1 MKLPS
6 LSKRE
11 QWLSALAIGVIVI
24 GGYAGLRWVPAN
36 REIGQLQQTA
46 EATDK
51 RLRTAEIPEEP
62 DEDIERLKSQ
72 LAEQE
77 RLLAAI
83 KEQSDS
89 VEKHLAPDDSQFL
102 IVNIS
107 KVARDAQIHVRA
119 NEVFKAAVSNNA
131 APVAA
136 APTTTKKSRKNKP
149 ATVTPAAAA
158 AAAPIAAV
166 IPPLSAGWV
175 ARMSPGSLLERP
187 LRRLEVEGT
196 YLALNRFIH
205 DLDRLPFQ
213 VAVLRI
219 SVERMPVLAMPGYPQ
234 SLLAEVILAL

>member
-1 MKLPS
+1 MKLPP
-6 LSKRE
+6 LSNRE
-11 QWLSALAIGVIVI
+11 QWLSALAISVIVI
-24 GGYAGLRWVPAN
+24 GGYAWLRWVPAN

-51 RLRTAEIPEEP
+51 RVHTAEIPEEP

-83 KEQSDS
+83 KDQSDS

-119 NEVFKAAVSNNA
+119 NEVFKAAVNSNA
-131 APVAA
+131 APVPTAPAA
-136 APTTTKKSRKNKP
+136 GKKNRKNKP
-149 ATVTPAAAA
+149 ATVTPAASATP
-158 AAAPIAAV
+158 APTAV

-187 LRRLEVEGT
+187 LRRLEVEGS

>member
-1 MKLPS
+1 MKLPP

-24 GGYAGLRWVPAN
+24 GGYAWLRWVPAN

-62 DEDIERLKSQ
+62 DEDVERLKSQ

-119 NEVFKAAVSNNA
+119 NEVFKAAVSSNA

-136 APTTTKKSRKNKP
+136 APATTKKSRKNKP
-149 ATVTPAAAA
+149 AAATPAAPTT
-158 AAAPIAAV
+158 PITAV

>member
-1 MKLPS
+1 MKLPP

-24 GGYAGLRWVPAN
+24 GGYAWLRWVPAN

-136 APTTTKKSRKNKP
+136 APATTKKSRKNKP
-149 ATVTPAAAA
+149 ATVTPAA

-219 SVERMPVLAMPGYPQ
+219 SVERMPALAMPGYPQ

>member
-1 MKLPS
+1 MKLPP
-6 LSKRE
+6 LSNRE

-24 GGYAGLRWVPAN
+24 GGYAWLRWVPAN
-36 REIGQLQQTA
+36 REIGQLQQMA

-51 RLRTAEIPEEP
+51 RVHTAEIPEEP

-77 RLLAAI
+77 RVLAAV
-83 KEQSDS
+83 KDQSDS

-102 IVNIS
+102 VVNIS

-119 NEVFKAAVSNNA
+119 NEVFKAAVNSNA
-131 APVAA
+131 AAVPA
-136 APTTTKKSRKNKP
+136 APAVGKKNRKNKP
-149 ATVTPAAAA
+149 ATVTPAAPAVSA
-158 AAAPIAAV
+158 TAV

-187 LRRLEVEGT
+187 LRRLEVEGS

>member
-1 MKLPS
+1 MKLPP

-24 GGYAGLRWVPAN
+24 GGYAWLRWVPAN

-51 RLRTAEIPEEP
+51 RLRSAEIPEEP

-136 APTTTKKSRKNKP
+136 APVTAKKSRKNKP
-149 ATVTPAAAA
+149 AAVAPAAT
-158 AAAPIAAV
+158 AAPIAAV

>member
-1 MKLPS
+1 MKLSP
-6 LSKRE
+6 LSNRE

-24 GGYAGLRWVPAN
+24 GGYAWLRWVPAN

-51 RLRTAEIPEEP
+51 RVHTAEIPEEP

-77 RLLAAI
+77 RVLAAV
-83 KEQSDS
+83 KDQSDS

-102 IVNIS
+102 VVNIS

-119 NEVFKAAVSNNA
+119 NEVFKAAVNSNA
-131 APVAA
+131 AAVPA
-136 APTTTKKSRKNKP
+136 APAVGKKNRKNKP
-149 ATVTPAAAA
+149 ATMTPAAPAVSA
-158 AAAPIAAV
+158 TAV

-187 LRRLEVEGT
+187 LRRLEVEGS